1 VKGNKSKEIERKV
14 PVIYVGDTIK
24 NVLMK
29 YSIYTNGIPY
39 DNVEIKNMIE
49 QCPKLEKLFIPV
61 HELNKWEQKVKQ
73 HGSLEQVQVQTVKE
87 FFEK

>member
-1 VKGNKSKEIERKV
+1 
-14 PVIYVGDTIK
+14 
-24 NVLMK
+24 MK